1 MKVKLQSF
9 PKLSQ
14 QECQP
19 SLNIAMSISP
29 NTLEAI
35 LGPNLESI
43 LAELEE
49 IYPPITPNPDETMEK
64 IMYRS
69 GQRSVVDW
77 INNRI
82 KQDN

>member
-1 MKVKLQSF
+1 
-9 PKLSQ
+9 
-14 QECQP
+14 
-19 SLNIAMSISP
+19 MSISP

-49 IYPPITPNPDETMEK
+49 IYPPTNPNPNENMET

-69 GQRSVVDW
+69 GQRSVVEW
-77 INNRI
+77 IKTRI
-82 KQDN
+82 SEEK

>member
-1 MKVKLQSF
+1 
-9 PKLSQ
+9 
-14 QECQP
+14 
-19 SLNIAMSISP
+19 MSTYP

-49 IYPPITPNPDETMEK
+49 IYPPTNPNPNEKMET

-69 GQRSVVDW
+69 GQRSVVEW
-77 INNRI
+77 IKTRTVSYTHLTLPT
-82 KQDN
+82 KAYV

>member
-1 MKVKLQSF
+1 
-9 PKLSQ
+9 
-14 QECQP
+14 
-19 SLNIAMSISP
+19 MSISP

-49 IYPPITPNPDETMEK
+49 IHPPITPNPDETMEK

-69 GQRSVVDW
+69 GQRSVVEW
-77 INNRI
+77 IKDRI
-82 KQDN
+82 EEK

>member
-1 MKVKLQSF
+1 
-9 PKLSQ
+9 
-14 QECQP
+14 
-19 SLNIAMSISP
+19 MSISP

-43 LAELEE
+43 LSELEE
-49 IYPPITPNPDETMEK
+49 IYPATTPTPEDSLEK

-77 INNRI
+77 IKTRI
-82 KQDN
+82 KEDN

>member
-1 MKVKLQSF
+1 
-9 PKLSQ
+9 
-14 QECQP
+14 
-19 SLNIAMSISP
+19 MSISP

-49 IYPPITPNPDETMEK
+49 IYPPTNPNPDESMEK

-69 GQRSVVDW
+69 GQRSVVEW
-77 INNRI
+77 I
-82 KQDN
+82 QDRVSNEEI

>member
-1 MKVKLQSF
+1 
-9 PKLSQ
+9 
-14 QECQP
+14 
-19 SLNIAMSISP
+19 MSISP

-69 GQRSVVDW
+69 GQRSVVEW
-77 INNRI
+77 IKDRVNEE
-82 KQDN
+82 

>member
-1 MKVKLQSF
+1 MRAKLQSF

-29 NTLEAI
+29 NTLESI

-43 LAELEE
+43 LAELDE
-49 IYPPITPNPDETMEK
+49 IYPPTNPTPNDNIET

-69 GQRSVVDW
+69 GQRSVVEW
-77 INNRI
+77 IRERVSSEE
-82 KQDN
+82 

>member
-1 MKVKLQSF
+1 
-9 PKLSQ
+9 
-14 QECQP
+14 
-19 SLNIAMSISP
+19 MSTYP
-29 NTLEAI
+29 NTLESI

-49 IYPPITPNPDETMEK
+49 IYPPTNPNPDESMEK

-77 INNRI
+77 IKTRI
-82 KQDN
+82 SEEQ

>member
-1 MKVKLQSF
+1 
-9 PKLSQ
+9 
-14 QECQP
+14 
-19 SLNIAMSISP
+19 MSISP

-69 GQRSVVDW
+69 GQRSVVEW
-77 INNRI
+77 IKDRI
-82 KQDN
+82 EEK

>member
-19 SLNIAMSISP
+19 SLNIVMSISP
-29 NTLEAI
+29 NTLESI

-43 LAELEE
+43 LAELDE
-49 IYPPITPNPDETMEK
+49 IYPPTNPTPNDNIET

-69 GQRSVVDW
+69 GQRSVVEW
-77 INNRI
+77 IRERVSSEE
-82 KQDN
+82 

>member
-1 MKVKLQSF
+1 MRAKLQSF

-19 SLNIAMSISP
+19 SLNIQMSISP

-43 LAELEE
+43 LSELEE
-49 IYPPITPNPDETMEK
+49 IHPQITPNPDESMEK

-69 GQRSVVDW
+69 GQRSVVEW
-77 INNRI
+77 IKTRI
-82 KQDN
+82 SEEQ